1 MTQKD
6 DVSIE
11 NLWIKF
17 KRNGDLQLRNQLIV
31 HYSDLVNRVVN
42 RIAIKYMDHM
52 DIDDLI
58 GYGIFGLIDA
68 VEKFDLDRGIKF
80 ETYASFRIRGEII
93 DRIRQQDWIPRSLRA
108 KVRQVKE
115 LLKN

>member
-1 MTQKD
+1 MTQKE
-6 DVSIE
+6 DVGIDG
-11 NLWIKF
+11 LWVKF
-17 KRNGDLQLRNQLIV
+17 KKSGDLDLRNQLIV

-42 RIAIKYMDHM
+42 RIAVKYMDYM

-68 VEKFDLDRGIKF
+68 VEKFDIDRGIKF

-93 DRIRQQDWIPRSLRA
+93 DRIRQQVGFKKS
-108 KVRQVKE
+108 RQDKAGR
-115 LLKN
+115 KGT